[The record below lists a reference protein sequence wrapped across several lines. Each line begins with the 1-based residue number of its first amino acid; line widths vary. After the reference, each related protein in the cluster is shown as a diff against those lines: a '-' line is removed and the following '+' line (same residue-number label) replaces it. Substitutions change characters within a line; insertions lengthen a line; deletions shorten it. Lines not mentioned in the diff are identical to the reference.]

1 MDENELEPEEK
12 EEEQPAPMVKGV
24 KERFYDKIPV
34 SVGALD
40 VIIKLLFAAVVVVI
54 ILGIAAGSGGA

>member
-12 EEEQPAPMVKGV
+12 EEEQPAPMVKGA